1 MKLQISDLTTE
12 RQWRAAIGADQ
23 ARFAQLLVLF
33 TASYW
38 ELFGHCVAHRQ
49 ADLEVTPS
57 LESEQE
63 LLFFTLF
70 SLKAGLTYDG

>member
-23 ARFAQLLVLF
+23 ARFMKLLALF
-33 TASYW
+33 TASY
-38 ELFGHCVAHRQ
+38 EDRFGHSVAQRQ
-49 ADLEVTPS
+49 AKLEVTPS
-57 LESEQE
+57 LQSEQE

-70 SLKAGLTYDG
+70 SLKAGLTYDV